1 MHLSAKHVWLQEV
14 LSRSVC
20 HTIKKPD
27 MALAIQLKTTGSA
40 VHLGLGLNQSIRM
53 LQHMT
58 QEFSEELEQVSKLN
72 KGESGC
78 FWHTLPFLSPA
89 AYDIVCLTADRLYM
103 LVTDCI
109 LAACARAKQRGLACA
124 G

>member
-1 MHLSAKHVWLQEV
+1 MWLQAV

-20 HTIKKPD
+20 HTIKTPD
-27 MALAIQLKTTGSA
+27 MSLAIQLKTTGSA

-53 LQHMT
+53 LQHMI
-58 QEFSEELEQVSKLN
+58 QQFSEELQQVSKLD
-72 KGESGC
+72 KGKSGC
-78 FWHTLPFLSPA
+78 FWLILPFLSPA

-103 LVTDCI
+103 LVTDCM